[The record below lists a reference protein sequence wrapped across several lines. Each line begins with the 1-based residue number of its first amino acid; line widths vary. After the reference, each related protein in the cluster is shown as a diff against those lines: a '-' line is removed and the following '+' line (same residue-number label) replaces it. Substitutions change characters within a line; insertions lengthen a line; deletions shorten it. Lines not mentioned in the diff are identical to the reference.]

1 MKSLD
6 NHDFHYIALL
16 PLGMADI
23 FFFLRKFDKR
33 SEEIL
38 SIELRQK

>member
-16 PLGMADI
+16 LLAMADI

-33 SEEIL
+33 SEELL
-38 SIELRQK
+38 SMELRQK

>member
-16 PLGMADI
+16 LLGMADN

-33 SEEIL
+33 SEELL
-38 SIELRQK
+38 SMELRQK

>member
-16 PLGMADI
+16 LLGMADI
-23 FFFLRKFDKR
+23 FFSLRKFDKR
-33 SEEIL
+33 SEELL
-38 SIELRQK
+38 SMELRQK